1 MAGVYGRNMIIS
13 LLTSPLAAAR
23 LNFRDLIT
31 ISRLD
36 LELIVQGLGVEEE
49 LMENDHVYSSAGH
62 SLGL

>member
-1 MAGVYGRNMIIS
+1 MASVYGHKKIIS
-13 LLTSPLAAAR
+13 LLTLQLAAAR

-31 ISRLD
+31 ISRLG
-36 LELIVQGLGVEEE
+36 LELIVQGLGVEEQ

>member
-13 LLTSPLAAAR
+13 LLALPLVTAR

-31 ISRLD
+31 ISRLG
-36 LELIVQGLGVEEE
+36 LELIVQGMGEEE
-49 LMENDHVYSSAGH
+49 DLMQNDHVCSSAGH